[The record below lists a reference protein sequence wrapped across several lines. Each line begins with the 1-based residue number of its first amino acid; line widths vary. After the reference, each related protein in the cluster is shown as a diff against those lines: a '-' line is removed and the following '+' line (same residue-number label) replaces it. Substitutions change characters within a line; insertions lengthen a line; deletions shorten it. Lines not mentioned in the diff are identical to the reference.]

1 MAPYDRGV
9 RFVKGQGT
17 GNDFVIVPDP
27 DGELELT
34 PQLVRALCDRRFG
47 IGADGVLRVVLTA
60 AEPSA
65 AGLGNSWAAD
75 LPGERPAS
83 AESPANRSTGAGGA
97 ARWFMD
103 YRNADGSIAEMCGN
117 GLRVFGRYLVDAGYE
132 RAGLIP
138 VATRAGVR
146 LADVPSEGDV
156 TVEMGPPTI
165 GPLGAERVS
174 VAGRT
179 FQATNVSM
187 GNPHAVCFAD
197 DLAEADLN
205 ALDLTRLPQ
214 VSPEAYPT
222 GANVEIV
229 VGAPDAVRMRV
240 YERGVGETLSCGT
253 GACAVAVAAATRAG
267 RGPGTVI
274 PVDVPGGRV
283 TVLWDSDQVR
293 LRGPAVLVSEGLLR
307 PDWLAAAR
315 ARAGEPALA
324 GRPA

>member
-1 MAPYDRGV
+1 M

-34 PQLVRALCDRRFG
+34 PELVRALCDRRFG
-47 IGADGVLRVVLTA
+47 VGADGVLRVVLTA
-60 AEPSA
+60 AEPA
-65 AGLGNSWAAD
+65 AAQPRASRPTAEPAGALGS
-75 LPGERPAS
+75 
-83 AESPANRSTGAGGA
+83 

-103 YRNADGSIAEMCGN
+103 YRNADGSSAEMCGN

-132 RAGLIP
+132 RSGLIP

-146 LADVPSEGDV
+146 LADVPSQGDV

-165 GPLGAERVS
+165 GPLNAETVS
-174 VAGRT
+174 IGGRT
-179 FQATNVSM
+179 FPATSVSM

-197 DLAEADLN
+197 DLAETALN
-205 ALDLTRLPQ
+205 ALDLTRPPQ
-214 VSPEAYPT
+214 FAAEAFPG

-229 VGAPDAVRMRV
+229 MGAPDAVRMRV

-267 RGPGTVI
+267 RGPGTVV

-283 TVLWDSDQVR
+283 EVLWDSDQVR

-307 PDWLAAAR
+307 TDWLAAAR
-315 ARAGEPALA
+315 ARTQEPALA
-324 GRPA
+324 GGRT